1 MDKYVVNAS
10 LIADINKGNER
21 SFSLLY
27 NCYYT
32 YLCTFATTYV
42 FCPEKAEEIVNDVFM
57 RIWDNRAS
65 ITFPIHFYL
74 LQSVRNACLN
84 YLRMLR
90 NEQNAMD
97 EYRLLLLD
105 LHENFCLNDN
115 NPLSL
120 LEFRELE
127 RQVQMVVETLPAKC
141 KKIFEYY
148 LYQGKSSR
156 QIAEEL
162 DININTVRVQI
173 KNVLDRMKA
182 VLGPKIVYLL
192 SFLLSGTFF
201 K

>member
-1 MDKYVVNAS
+1 MNKYVVNES
-10 LIADINKGNER
+10 LIADINKGNEK

-27 NCYYT
+27 SCYYA

-42 FCPEKAEEIVNDVFM
+42 FQPEKAEEIVNDFFM
-57 RIWDNRAS
+57 KIWDNRLN

-90 NEQNAMD
+90 HEQNAMD
-97 EYRLLLLD
+97 EYRLQLLD
-105 LHENFCLNDN
+105 LHENFCLNDA

-127 RQVQMVVETLPAKC
+127 KQVRMVVETLPVKC
-141 KKIFEYY
+141 KKVYEYY

-173 KNVLDRMKA
+173 KNALDRMKV
-182 VLGPKIVYLL
+182 VLGTKII
-192 SFLLSGTFF
+192 FLLFFLLPGNFF

>member
-1 MDKYVVNAS
+1 MNKYVVSSS

-27 NCYYT
+27 NCYYA

-42 FCPEKAEEIVNDVFM
+42 FRPEKAEEIVNDVFM
-57 RIWDNRAS
+57 KIWDNRS
-65 ITFPIHFYL
+65 NMTFPIHFYL

-84 YLRMLR
+84 HLRMLR

-97 EYRLLLLD
+97 EYRLQLLD
-105 LHENFCLNDN
+105 LHEYFCLNDN

-127 RQVQMVVETLPAKC
+127 KQVRMAVETLPAKC
-141 KKIFEYY
+141 KKVFESY
-148 LYQGKSSR
+148 LYQGKSSQ
-156 QIAEEL
+156 QIAADL

-173 KNVLDRMKA
+173 KNALDRMKV
-182 VLGPKIVYLL
+182 VLGPKTVFLL
-192 SFLLSGTFF
+192 YFLLSGKF
-201 K
+201 